1 MEYSR
6 KYRLEKTEKRGFSM
20 IDEKFLRS
28 IAARE
33 NVSAGVI
40 EKDYV
45 LTWLLKA
52 INQKTK
58 KLVFRGGTAL
68 KKVYFPESWRYSE
81 DIDFTSNNIKPE
93 EIKSLLPEIYSIIS
107 EETGLKLSTKQF
119 RATKWNVVVK
129 VAYTGPYGQKSFV
142 KIDVNFREKL
152 IEEPIEKEIKIIYP
166 DCRNFS
172 VIIYTLDELLAEKI
186 RSIIQRGKTRD
197 YYDVWML
204 LKTKK
209 FDSKKL
215 RELVAK
221 KCKAVDVE
229 FDIEKIFSKENFE
242 AVKSYWK
249 RGLGHLVMKELPNF
263 EIVFEELKELLE

>member
-68 KKVYFPESWRYSE
+68 KKVY
-81 DIDFTSNNIKPE
+81 
-93 EIKSLLPEIYSIIS
+93 
-107 EETGLKLSTKQF
+107 
-119 RATKWNVVVK
+119 K
-129 VAYTGPYGQKSFV
+129 V
-142 KIDVNFREKL
+142 
-152 IEEPIEKEIKIIYP
+152 
-166 DCRNFS
+166 
-172 VIIYTLDELLAEKI
+172 
-186 RSIIQRGKTRD
+186 
-197 YYDVWML
+197 
-204 LKTKK
+204 
-209 FDSKKL
+209 
-215 RELVAK
+215 
-221 KCKAVDVE
+221 
-229 FDIEKIFSKENFE
+229 
-242 AVKSYWK
+242 
-249 RGLGHLVMKELPNF
+249 
-263 EIVFEELKELLE
+263 